1 MTTYVA
7 IEMNG
12 MIDTQHNRRIYFDAN
27 AFIYAIEGVDEIA
40 ALLHSLFA
48 GLRQQAR
55 PACTSEFT
63 LAEVLPKANVVQRR
77 GYFTLILH
85 SGLFDLLPVTRDILI
100 ETADY
105 RRNRTR
111 PSLESRGAM
120 PKLPDAIHV
129 VTAMRA
135 GCNTFVSFDRDL
147 KLPIGLDRV
156 GREEGRL
163 LQLVQELS

>member
-7 IEMNG
+7 TETNG
-12 MIDTQHNRRIYFDAN
+12 MINTRHNRRIYFDAN

-48 GLRQQAR
+48 ALRHQAR
-55 PACTSEFT
+55 SACTSEFT

-77 GYFTLILH
+77 SYFTLILH

-111 PSLESRGAM
+111 PSRGAM
-120 PKLPDAIHV
+120 PKLPDAVHV
-129 VTAMRA
+129 VTAIRA
-135 GCNTFVSFDRDL
+135 GCNTFVSFDRGL

-163 LQLVQELS
+163 LQLVRELS